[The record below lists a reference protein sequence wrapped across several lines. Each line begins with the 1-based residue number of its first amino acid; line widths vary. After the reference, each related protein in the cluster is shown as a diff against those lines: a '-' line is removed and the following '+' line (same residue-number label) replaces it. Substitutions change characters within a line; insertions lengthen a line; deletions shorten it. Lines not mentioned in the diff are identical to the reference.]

1 MAVMSHNNNGESR
14 QHESTRASPFPYSVT
29 RAHENGGDDDDDD
42 CDVAPAA

>member
-1 MAVMSHNNNGESR
+1 MSHNKAESR
-14 QHESTRASPFPYSVT
+14 LHESTRACRFPYSVT

>member
-1 MAVMSHNNNGESR
+1 MAVMSHNKAESR
-14 QHESTRASPFPYSVT
+14 LHESTQACPSPYSVT